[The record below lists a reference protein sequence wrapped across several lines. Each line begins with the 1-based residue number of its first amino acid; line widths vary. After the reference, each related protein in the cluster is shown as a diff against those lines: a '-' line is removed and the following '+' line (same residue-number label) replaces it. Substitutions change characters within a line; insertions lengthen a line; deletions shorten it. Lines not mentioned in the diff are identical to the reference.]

1 MTLEKNTHV
10 TATEVLCLSQSASK
24 IGRTSEKNGYINFDT
39 AEKNRNFF
47 EHIRCR
53 LNSNLVTS
61 VHSLLRIDSLE
72 LPSYVHKVMYVAN

>member
-24 IGRTSEKNGYINFDT
+24 ISKIGRTSEQNGYINFDT

-61 VHSLLRIDSLE
+61 VHSLLRTDSLE
-72 LPSYVHKVMYVAN
+72 LPS